1 MPAMADVAVE
11 QQHLT
16 SSGVKKK
23 KAKQKT
29 PWTPK
34 DKANLRKG
42 LLFVSPWIIGVAAF
56 TLFPLIY
63 SVIISFSRY
72 TGLSGKKWIG
82 FENYDRL
89 FHDPLIKTSTLNTMW
104 YAIFAVP
111 IGIVIALLLGLAMN
125 RRVPEVSI
133 YRTILYLP
141 SLIPVFAFS
150 FIFIVLLNPSYGI
163 VNKFM
168 GLFGVGAEN
177 YLGDPTGAKGV
188 IIGMA
193 QFAAGNAA
201 LIFLAG
207 LNNIPDTLYDAA
219 KVDGANA
226 IRRFRSITLPLLTP
240 VILFNLINGVNGALQ
255 IFAPAYIITSG
266 GPNNGTLFYMLYL
279 YKNAFS
285 YAQLGYAS
293 AMAVLLFLVGIA
305 LALLIFGVSKR
316 FVHYSVE
323 S

>member
-1 MPAMADVAVE
+1 MVQMTRSKHV
-11 QQHLT
+11 
-16 SSGVKKK
+16 
-23 KAKQKT
+23 
-29 PWTPK
+29 PWTPR

-42 LLFVSPWIIGVAAF
+42 LLFISLWLVGLAAF

-63 SVIISFSRY
+63 SVILSFTRY
-72 TGLSGKKWIG
+72 TGLSSMKWRG
-82 FENYDRL
+82 WQNYTR
-89 FHDPLIKTSTLNTMW
+89 FFSDPLVGKSSLNTMW

-111 IGIVIALLLGLAMN
+111 IGLVVALLLALAMN

-150 FIFIVLLNPSYGI
+150 FIFVVLINPSYGI
-163 VNKFM
+163 VNRFL
-168 GLFGVGAEN
+168 GIFGVAAQN
-177 YLGDPTGAKGV
+177 YLGDPVGAKGV

-207 LNNIPDTLYDAA
+207 LNNVPETLYDAA

-226 IRRFRSITLPLLTP
+226 FRRFRSITLPLLSP
-240 VILFNLINGVNGALQ
+240 VILFNAIMGINGALQ
-255 IFAPAYIITSG
+255 IFTPAYIITNG
-266 GPNNGTLFYMLYL
+266 GPNNGTLFYLFYL

-293 AMAVLLFLVGIA
+293 VMAVILFIVGIA
-305 LALLIFGVSKR
+305 LALLIFGLSKR